1 MAYSGLLQA
10 RVHGP
15 RGHCS
20 TPPHDL
26 DHARAEMDRLYQ
38 ELDSG
43 KQAAQPS
50 RRKAGAQTS
59 PRTHAAE
66 ES

>member
-1 MAYSGLLQA
+1 MSSPLRTTSGST
-10 RVHGP
+10 GP
-15 RGHCS
+15 GQVQ
-20 TPPHDL
+20 PDL
-26 DHARAEMDRLYQ
+26 DQARAEMDRLRQ

-50 RRKAGAQTS
+50 RRKTGAQTS
-59 PRTHAAE
+59 PRTQAAE